1 MNAAASWDA
10 NGAPVLDVE
19 FLENGGIVEN
29 ELTHAQQVAFLG
41 HELAKYPQT
50 ECPLKHHF
58 APGVYVR
65 EIFMPAETI
74 IIGHI
79 HRTEHL
85 NILVQGACFIVHN
98 DGSREELRAPMTFVS
113 KAGVQ
118 KALYITEDMVWQ
130 TVHVTTETDIEKLEA
145 MLTEPVPPNP
155 LEQLT

>member
-1 MNAAASWDA
+1 MNELASWDA
-10 NGAPVLDVE
+10 NGAPLDIE
-19 FLENGGIVEN
+19 FCENGQIVEH
-29 ELTHAQQVAFLG
+29 ELTHEQQIAFIG
-41 HELAKYPQT
+41 HQLAGYPQT

-79 HRTEHL
+79 HKTEHL
-85 NILVQGACFIVHN
+85 NILIQGACYIVN
-98 DGSREELRAPMTFVS
+98 DDDTREELRAPLTFVS

-118 KALYITEDMVWQ
+118 KVLYITEDMIWQ
-130 TVHVTTETDIEKLEA
+130 TVHVTTETDVEKLEA

-155 LEQLT
+155 MEQLT

>member
-1 MNAAASWDA
+1 MNAVTTETQF
-10 NGAPVLDVE
+10 APVAT
-19 FLENGGIVEN
+19 
-29 ELTHAQQVAFLG
+29 ELSHAQQVACIG

-65 EIFMPAETI
+65 EILMPAETI

-79 HRTEHL
+79 HKTEHL
-85 NILVQGACFIVHN
+85 NILIQGACFIVHE
-98 DGSREELRAPMTFVS
+98 GGRREELRAPMTFVS
-113 KAGVQ
+113 KAGIQ
-118 KALYITEDMVWQ
+118 KVLYITEDMIWQ

-155 LEQLT
+155 MEQLT